1 MYGLHDTTSANIADF
16 LAFYLIQ
23 ALVPTTVLVIT
34 PKKSP
39 FRYLAIPCMIWIA
52 NRFMLPF
59 APAGSPTW
67 CQAICQLVIMVLQA
81 INILLINPLDRQD
94 LTKVVRN
101 SQSTISYFF
110 AAARALIF
118 TRGFNTPWQVK
129 NVPSQPRYYTRR
141 GMQAPSR
148 SRFLLRQTVIFAWQ
162 YLALDVIQT
171 LSAQQAPESRELS
184 SKIQWNV
191 SCGEWAERAG
201 THLAIW
207 FVVNR
212 LIGDSAYRLLSIASV
227 GFGVDSPSDWPPA
240 WGRMSEAYT
249 LRNFWGTFW
258 HQFMRQPFSSLG
270 NFIARD
276 ILGLSRSS
284 VLERYTNLF
293 AVFLISSL
301 YHVIVDL
308 LQSVPP
314 EYSGSITFYTGFVVG
329 IMIEDCVQEL
339 WGRFGAESSNSE
351 KTEPA
356 MWQRILGI
364 LWVMT
369 WLAITSTWYF
379 TPMIQLTG
387 PDVTMVP
394 LSLSGELGLP
404 TSGTILLFAG
414 VAISWI
420 FEVEL

>member
-1 MYGLHDTTSANIADF
+1 MYGLHDNTSANIADF

-23 ALVPTTVLVIT
+23 ALIPTTVLVIT
-34 PKKSP
+34 PKRSP
-39 FRYLAIPCMIWIA
+39 LRYLAIPCMIWIA

-94 LTKVVRN
+94 FTKVVRN

-110 AAARALIF
+110 TAARALIF

-129 NVPSQPRYYTRR
+129 NIPPQPRYYTRR
-141 GMQAPSR
+141 GMQVPSR

-162 YLALDVIQT
+162 YFALDVIQT

-201 THLAIW
+201 THLVIW

-249 LRNFWGTFW
+249 LRNFWG
-258 HQFMRQPFSSLG
+258 
-270 NFIARD
+270 
-276 ILGLSRSS
+276 
-284 VLERYTNLF
+284 
-293 AVFLISSL
+293 
-301 YHVIVDL
+301 
-308 LQSVPP
+308 
-314 EYSGSITFYTGFVVG
+314 
-329 IMIEDCVQEL
+329 
-339 WGRFGAESSNSE
+339 
-351 KTEPA
+351 
-356 MWQRILGI
+356 
-364 LWVMT
+364 
-369 WLAITSTWYF
+369 
-379 TPMIQLTG
+379 
-387 PDVTMVP
+387 
-394 LSLSGELGLP
+394 
-404 TSGTILLFAG
+404 
-414 VAISWI
+414 
-420 FEVEL
+420 